1 MSKLRFGTGGFPIT
15 TKNRSVVNAI
25 SRIRELG
32 LDAMELEFVYSDF
45 VKEEDAVE
53 VKKAALEKDVTLTVH
68 GSYFINLAS
77 PEKDKL
83 ESSINRVMKSAK
95 VGDLCGARSITFH
108 PAAYMKRN
116 HEEVD
121 KIVVE
126 AFKEIFK
133 RYNESGLNIR
143 ICPELTGKAAQY
155 GDLEMLISLVEKFAG
170 ENIGFCFDFAHK
182 HARDGG
188 GWNSYEEFSQMLE
201 LIRARL
207 GQKFLED
214 MHIHM
219 SGINYSSKGERNHLT
234 FLPSEEEYKK
244 LGIDVGDL
252 SKNYKELAEAGRLD
266 VPDIKWKELMQALK
280 DFKIGGVVVCESPN
294 LEQDA
299 LLMQQYYKSLI

>member
-15 TKNRSVVNAI
+15 TKERSVVNAI
-25 SRIRELG
+25 KRIKELG
-32 LDAMELEFVYSDF
+32 LEAMELEFVYSDF
-45 VKEEDAVE
+45 VKIEDASE
-53 VKKAALEKDVTLTVH
+53 VKKTAKENDVLLTVH

-83 ESSINRVMKSAK
+83 EASINRIIKSAK
-95 VGDLCGARSITFH
+95 VGDACGARSITFH
-108 PAAYMKRN
+108 PAAYMKRK

-121 KIVVE
+121 VMVVD

-133 RYNESGLNIR
+133 RYKELDLNIR
-143 ICPELTGKAAQY
+143 ISPELTGKAAQY
-155 GDLEMLISLVEKFAG
+155 GDLEVLINLIEKFPD

-182 HARDGG
+182 HAREGG
-188 GWNSYEEFSQMLE
+188 RWNSYPEFSQMLG
-201 LIRARL
+201 LIESRL
-207 GQKFLED
+207 GQEFLDD

-219 SGINYSSKGERNHLT
+219 SGINYSPKGERNHLT
-234 FLPSEEEYKK
+234 LLPSEEEYKK

-266 VPDIKWKELMQALK
+266 KPDIKWKELMQALK
-280 DFKIGGVVVCESPN
+280 DFKVGGVVVCESPN

-299 LLMQQYYKSLI
+299 LLMQQYYKSL